1 VSARAAA
8 ARTTPDSLKK
18 ANIATVTT
26 TAFVGIGS
34 NLGDR
39 EAHLSRAI
47 ELLSAEDAIEVT
59 GVSQIRETEPVGPV
73 EQGPFLNAAVQVET
87 ELAPRELLDRLLDI
101 ERRMGRVRRERFG
114 PRTIDLDLLLYGDE
128 VVDEPGLTVPH
139 PRLPERRFAL
149 EPLSDL
155 DPSLTI
161 PGSGPISALLAELQ

>member
-1 VSARAAA
+1 ME
-8 ARTTPDSLKK
+8 
-18 ANIATVTT
+18 TVTT

-39 EAHLSRAI
+39 EAQLSRAV
-47 ELLSAEDAIEVT
+47 ELLSAEDGIEVS

-73 EQGPFLNAAVQVET
+73 EQGPFLNAAVQLAT
-87 ELAPRELLDRLLDI
+87 ELAPRELLDRLLGI
-101 ERRMGRVRRERFG
+101 EQQMGRVRCERYG

-128 VVDEPGLTVPH
+128 VVDEPGLIVPH
-139 PRLPERRFAL
+139 PRLKERRFAL